1 MAFNLKQNPVM
12 MMGKHT
18 SCQFSA
24 GAHFTICRLP
34 IRFQETIFS
43 KPLYFTQPNFLI
55 GLTGLS
61 PGSGTRTWR
70 AGGRSS
76 WGRWSR
82 TRRSFSS
89 SSRGPT
95 GRGASRRWTRFW
107 TDSKLF
113 QSGPEKVIYFRR
125 NYSQVKWLVPHTMT
139 VMELARL
146 LKQRLKVAPRIDILL
161 LVRHFDI
168 FKLTPFQKQFG
179 WFWFDLEP
187 SVLFQTNL
195 LNQVNGDTMP
205 ALLKQMGE
213 LHAQFAN
220 PDGFLYFNFFSQETL
235 G

>member
-18 SCQFSA
+18 SCQFPA
-24 GAHFTICRLP
+24 ATHFRICRLP

-113 QSGPEKVIYFRR
+113 QSGPEKEIIWQPPRWSSWFLTRWQWWSWPGCSSR
-125 NYSQVKWLVPHTMT
+125 GSRWLPALIFYIWWDISTSLNWHLFKSNLVDFDSTSNP
-139 VMELARL
+139 VFCS
-146 LKQRLKVAPRIDILL
+146 KRICWTRWTETQCQLCWS
-161 LVRHFDI
+161 RWENFMR
-168 FKLTPFQKQFG
+168 
-179 WFWFDLEP
+179 
-187 SVLFQTNL
+187 NL
-195 LNQVNGDTMP
+195 LIQTDSSTSTSSHKRP
-205 ALLKQMGE
+205 WDK
-213 LHAQFAN
+213 
-220 PDGFLYFNFFSQETL
+220 
-235 G
+235 

>member
-1 MAFNLKQNPVM
+1 MAFNLKQTPVM
-12 MMGKHT
+12 MIGK
-18 SCQFSA
+18 QFSA
-24 GAHFTICRLP
+24 AAHFRICRLP

-113 QSGPEKVIYFRR
+113 QSGPEKR
-125 NYSQVKWLVPHTMT
+125 NYLITPQVKWLVPHTMT

-146 LKQRLKVAPRIDILL
+146 LKLRLKVAPRIDILL

-168 FKLTPFQKQFG
+168 FKLTPSRNQFG
-179 WFWFDLEP
+179 WFWFDLKP
-187 SVLFQTNL
+187 SVPFQTNL

-205 ALLKQMGE
+205 ALLKRMGE
-213 LHAQFAN
+213 LHAQFAH